1 MLQKIKFFQFSKKSR
16 RFIFFIYWDW
26 NWTYLQWWHRD
37 GGKPEK
43 LSIWDH
49 VSHDFTSK
57 LISMT
62 NKFVLWM
69 KNKNK
74 EFLGLSK
81 CNSKKWRKNNCK
93 YWKWPL
99 TNCSGTMVFQ
109 KFSFH
114 LCLFISVLHWNWNK
128 VFDWSMK
135 CVPRG
140 NILMSQNIIH
150 IKNWIFQEANIS
162 NAFSISG
169 T

>member
-1 MLQKIKFFQFSKKSR
+1 MLQKIKIFQFSKKSR

-99 TNCSGTMVFQ
+99 TNYSGTRLNQWYSRNSRSISAYLFLFCIEIEI
-109 KFSFH
+109 KF
-114 LCLFISVLHWNWNK
+114 LIDRW
-128 VFDWSMK
+128 
-135 CVPRG
+135 
-140 NILMSQNIIH
+140 
-150 IKNWIFQEANIS
+150 
-162 NAFSISG
+162 NAFPEEIFWCLKILY
-169 T
+169 TLKIEYFRKPT